1 MVAATCRDRVEAFLG
16 SENGIL
22 PLEPCYIA
30 RKGLPPGRRLGLE
43 ESAYDLGERGNIIAR
58 CLASETGINNPQG
71 IPDQGLSFLA
81 MPGQRITVKDAMA
94 AAGDLVMGAERAAQG
109 RGLNLLAKI
118 FDFNCRLYFHVHLR
132 ESDSRLVGKNPKE
145 EGYFFLEG
153 PDPGPHPETFFGVHP
168 YITREGLQEKLLL
181 PYLEAWDSDLILKH
195 SRAYLNVPGEGFHL
209 PAGGLHAPGS
219 TLTLELQEPS
229 DTFSVFQAR
238 IGDIHIDKALL
249 HKDIPRETWEREGE
263 SSALSLVDWEL
274 SGDPFFYENRRIA
287 PIPINAQLASSFSES
302 WIIYNSRKFSAKR
315 LVVAPG
321 GSAHSQDAGAY
332 TLFVWRGCGQVDGHS
347 LSAGEAGKDEYLVS
361 QAKAMSRVEI
371 SNSGTE
377 DLVVFK
383 LFGAGVNPD
392 VPFLKTMVSK

>member
-1 MVAATCRDRVEAFLG
+1 MVAATCREKVEAFLG
-16 SENGIL
+16 RENGIL

-30 RKGLPPGRRLGLE
+30 RKGLPPGRRLGLK

-81 MPGQRITVKDAMA
+81 IPGERITVKDALA

-132 ESDSRLVGKNPKE
+132 EEHSRLVGKNPKE
-145 EGYFFLEG
+145 EGYYFLEG

-209 PAGGLHAPGS
+209 PAGGLHAPGTS
-219 TLTLELQEPS
+219 LTLELQEPS

-238 IGDIHIDKALL
+238 IGDIHFDKALL
-249 HKDIPRETWEREGE
+249 HKDIPRDRWERDGE
-263 SSALSLVDWEL
+263 RSALSLVDWEL
-274 SGDPFFYENRRIA
+274 NGDPFFYENRRIA

-315 LVVAPG
+315 LVVPALG
-321 GSAHSQDAGAY
+321 RASCRDTAAY
-332 TLFVWRGCGQVDGHS
+332 TLLVWKGSGHIDS
-347 LSAGEAGKDEYLVS
+347 HPLCAGEAGQDEYLVS
-361 QAKAMSRVEI
+361 QAKARGGVEFR
-371 SNSGTE
+371 NSGSG

-392 VPFLKTMVSK
+392 VPFLKTMA